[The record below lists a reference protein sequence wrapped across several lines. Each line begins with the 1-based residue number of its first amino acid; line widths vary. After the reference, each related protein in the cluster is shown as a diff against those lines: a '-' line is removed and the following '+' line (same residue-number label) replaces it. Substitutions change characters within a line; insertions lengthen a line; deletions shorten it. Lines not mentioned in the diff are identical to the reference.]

1 MRRHGQQHELEPTAI
16 AAYLLDDD
24 GSLQIRWPSEPPS
37 RQPYTHALMASGGPA
52 PLHPFSAEVL
62 RSWDPR
68 CSSLPNWARER
79 AQSHPPLKSYLRDSG
94 LLLITDWALLA
105 DSSPKRVA
113 EVWDRF
119 GVGKLT
125 TAQAVALHGR
135 YRELYR
141 PAKAAHRQA
150 TGRISG
156 WRPDSTFL
164 LALAP
169 EQPET
174 ETHQQLEAIARAIR
188 LLLTGRWQQSAVGDP
203 ELELDRRQAEGQLTT
218 LNGVSETLDDE
229 QLRAQIDAALQRAM
243 DQLLPAELATEQ
255 KRFSKAPEKKLAWQ
269 LYGEGL
275 SQREIAARCDHQQAW
290 VSKLLDEKR
299 RSTSIATAAA
309 AELVRLPSF
318 RSCAASP
325 QAAIR
330 LHEALRNHLVEPEQE
345 GCIAPLRLWIKQN
358 LQTP

>member
-1 MRRHGQQHELEPTAI
+1 M
-16 AAYLLDDD
+16 
-24 GSLQIRWPSEPPS
+24 
-37 RQPYTHALMASGGPA
+37 
-52 PLHPFSAEVL
+52 
-62 RSWDPR
+62 
-68 CSSLPNWARER
+68 
-79 AQSHPPLKSYLRDSG
+79 
-94 LLLITDWALLA
+94 
-105 DSSPKRVA
+105 
-113 EVWDRF
+113 
-119 GVGKLT
+119 
-125 TAQAVALHGR
+125 
-135 YRELYR
+135 
-141 PAKAAHRQA
+141 
-150 TGRISG
+150 
-156 WRPDSTFL
+156 
-164 LALAP
+164 
-169 EQPET
+169 
-174 ETHQQLEAIARAIR
+174 
-188 LLLTGRWQQSAVGDP
+188 LLTGRWQQSAVGDP

-325 QAAIR
+325 QAATR
-330 LHEALRNHLVEPEQE
+330 LHETLRNHLVEPEQE